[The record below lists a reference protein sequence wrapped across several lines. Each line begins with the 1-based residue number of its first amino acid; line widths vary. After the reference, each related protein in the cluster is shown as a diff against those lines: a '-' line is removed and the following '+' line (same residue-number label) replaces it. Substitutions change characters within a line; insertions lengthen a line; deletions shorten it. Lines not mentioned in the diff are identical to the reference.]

1 MNRAPPETQLAGFL
15 AKYAPASYKAQVGL
29 TPMSFEGQGK
39 TGSPHRCARC
49 QQVREA
55 PIEALIIQA
64 LRAVKLPVE
73 PKSHHR
79 QLIIKSIS
87 MNQRPGRPSGARRS
101 AKSTRPDSK
110 S

>member
-1 MNRAPPETQLAGFL
+1 LKGKGKQARHIVVHD
-15 AKYAPASYKAQVGL
+15 ASRLEK
-29 TPMSFEGQGK
+29 
-39 TGSPHRCARC
+39 
-49 QQVREA
+49 A